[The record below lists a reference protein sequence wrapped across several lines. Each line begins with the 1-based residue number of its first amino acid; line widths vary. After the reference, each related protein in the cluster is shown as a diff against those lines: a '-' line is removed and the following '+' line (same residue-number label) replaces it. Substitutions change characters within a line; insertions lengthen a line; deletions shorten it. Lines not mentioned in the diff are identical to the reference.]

1 MNMLQLINL
10 IKNGNGKDFTL
21 NLLQEQS
28 KNNPILA
35 NVTQLI
41 KENKTSEIEEIARNL
56 AKEKGLD
63 YDTEFTNFKRML
75 GINK

>member
-41 KENKTSEIEEIARNL
+41 KENKTSEIEGIARNL

>member
-10 IKNGNGKDFTL
+10 IKNGNGKEFTL

-28 KNNPILA
+28 QYNPILA
-35 NVTQLI
+35 NVAQLI
-41 KENKTSEIEEIARNL
+41 KENRTNEIENVVRNF
-56 AKEKGLD
+56 AKEKGVD
-63 YDTEFTNFKRML
+63 YDKEFNNFKKNL